1 MDLPPKDC
9 LILPP
14 EKLIEN
20 LLNTEAFYDTVST
33 IVFSWLGPRS
43 SWASSWSEPQK
54 RDRSVDDFVA
64 AKASD
69 FNKSQQLSIS
79 GSQQIQYQ
87 SVASNKIQ

>member
-33 IVFSWLGPRS
+33 IVFSWLGP
-43 SWASSWSEPQK
+43 AVHGQAHGVNPKSETE
-54 RDRSVDDFVA
+54 V
-64 AKASD
+64 
-69 FNKSQQLSIS
+69 
-79 GSQQIQYQ
+79 
-87 SVASNKIQ
+87 